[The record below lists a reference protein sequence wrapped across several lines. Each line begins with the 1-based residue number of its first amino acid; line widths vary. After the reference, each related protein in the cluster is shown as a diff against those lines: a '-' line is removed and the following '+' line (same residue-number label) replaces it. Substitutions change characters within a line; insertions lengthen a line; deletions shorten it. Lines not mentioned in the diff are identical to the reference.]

1 MPSQLN
7 DVTKGLST
15 KWWKVATKYLTN
27 QMTTDFIDQRN
38 PTGMAW
44 RMDRPSERPWALGYL
59 KLPGFVR
66 WCQSEQGIQVL
77 GVDIS
82 RAGVG
87 SAEREGEI
95 RRFISDLFALCVHYS
110 KICVEPGQ
118 MRGEDYEIVASARS
132 FKEGTFCLYQGFAH
146 ALHSTEFRELKEK
159 WVQLGIKKPPAAAS
173 SSSSTPSHKPAPK
186 PSTGVY
192 MDGPDEDFAWKKAAN
207 GATETSGYTS
217 PKPTT
222 ASAGPLGEEFEK
234 PIDTDTLLAQAKDIM
249 EKMAESH
256 AHYQMREEN
265 TGPLRDSW
273 TDFPPSPEPE
283 EPEPEEPEPEEPE
296 PEEHKPEEHK
306 PEEHKPKATWPRGKP
321 IKARKPA
328 PLKRKR
334 GTDPT
339 EAQGTKDWPAGSIGF
354 DVMRAY
360 DAIKTK
366 AKDKTLVFGP
376 NSKGVLQARD
386 PAMGDAFTPMV
397 QPRKE
402 GKEGAWDAYVEVGGA
417 AADAQVGKR
426 TRSALL
432 LRSSQDIIRFFN
444 ANPHLNLVVGEA

>member
-1 MPSQLN
+1 VIVMPAELN

-27 QMTTDFIDQRN
+27 QMTTEFTDELN

-44 RMDRPSERPWALGYL
+44 RLDRPSERPWALGYL

-82 RAGVG
+82 HAGVG

-95 RRFISDLFALCVHYS
+95 RRFISDVFALCVHYS

-118 MRGEDYEIVASARS
+118 MRGEDYDIVSSARS

-146 ALHSTEFRELKEK
+146 ALHSTEYRELKQK
-159 WVQLGIKKPPAAAS
+159 WVQLGIKKPPASAS
-173 SSSSTPSHKPAPK
+173 SSSSPPSHKPAPK
-186 PSTGVY
+186 PSIGVY
-192 MDGPDEDFAWKKAAN
+192 MDGPDDDFAWKKV
-207 GATETSGYTS
+207 TQDVPETSGYTS
-217 PKPTT
+217 PKPTAST
-222 ASAGPLGEEFEK
+222 APLGAEFEK
-234 PIDTDTLLAQAKDIM
+234 PIDTDTLRAQAKDLM
-249 EKMAESH
+249 DKLTETH
-256 AHYQMREEN
+256 AHRQMCEDN
-265 TGPLRDSW
+265 TGVLRDTW

-283 EPEPEEPEPEEPE
+283 QVAEEP
-296 PEEHKPEEHK
+296 
-306 PEEHKPKATWPRGKP
+306 KPKPKP
-321 IKARKPA
+321 KGPA

-334 GTDPT
+334 GADPT
-339 EAQGTKDWPAGSIGF
+339 AAEGTKDWPAGAIGF

-366 AKDKTLVFGP
+366 AVAKTLVYEP
-376 NSKGVLQARD
+376 NNKGVLQARD
-386 PAMGDAFTPMV
+386 PAMGDSFTPMV

-402 GKEGAWDAYVEVGGA
+402 GKEGAWDAYIEVGGA

-444 ANPHLNLVVGEA
+444 TNPHLNLVVGEA

>member
-1 MPSQLN
+1 MPVTLD
-7 DVTKGLST
+7 DVATSLST
-15 KWWKVATKYLTN
+15 TWWKAATKYLTN
-27 QMTTDFIDQRN
+27 QMTTDFIDERN

-44 RMDRPSERPWALGYL
+44 RMDRPNERPWALGFL
-59 KLPGFVR
+59 KRPGFVR

-82 RAGVG
+82 RAGAG

-110 KICVEPGQ
+110 KTCIVFGSNQ
-118 MRGEDYEIVASARS
+118 KVGEDYKSVAQARN
-132 FKEGTFCLYQGFAH
+132 FVDGTFCLYQGFAH
-146 ALHSTEFRELKEK
+146 ALYSPEYRELKMK
-159 WVQLGIKKPPAAAS
+159 WAQLGIQTPPPAAS
-173 SSSSTPSHKPAPK
+173 SSSSAPSYKPAPK
-186 PSTGVY
+186 PSYGVY
-192 MDGPDEDFAWKKAAN
+192 MDGPNEDFAWKKV
-207 GATETSGYTS
+207 TQDVPKTSGYTS
-217 PKPTT
+217 PKPA
-222 ASAGPLGEEFEK
+222 ASDELQL
-234 PIDTDTLLAQAKDIM
+234 DTNTDGLRDQARKLMEQLAV
-249 EKMAESH
+249 SH
-256 AHYQMREEN
+256 AHRQMRDD
-265 TGPLRDSW
+265 TGELRDSW
-273 TDFPPSPEPE
+273 SDFPPEPE
-283 EPEPEEPEPEEPE
+283 EPEPEEPEPEEP
-296 PEEHKPEEHK
+296 KPEEPK
-306 PEEHKPKATWPRGKP
+306 PAPKPKG
-321 IKARKPA
+321 PA

-339 EAQGTKDWPAGSIGF
+339 EAEGTKDWPVGAIGF
-354 DVMRAY
+354 DVMRTY

-366 AKDKTLVFGP
+366 AKDKTLVFEP
-376 NSKGVLQARD
+376 NDKGVLQARD

-417 AADAQVGKR
+417 AADAHVGKR